1 MSETSSN
8 WPRDELVFVD
18 ELRRH
23 GEPRSKDG
31 SQAEEVDDTV
41 SAAVSLVVGGA
52 RQGVV
57 ALCASVAHIM
67 RERKRLQQRVA
78 ELEEQVTSLE
88 NSSSATISVTD
99 CSTSQSQTTDTRSLH
114 ESPLSQRCGSAP
126 PAFIT
131 SALKYAKNDNQNIV
145 GSCSVDSSRC
155 TEESKLGG
163 IHQRGTG
170 ESRTSSVSMPETNS
184 NFIRKNHFETS
195 ERKEAF
201 HRGQSYASTRSL
213 NIGGHLSSGNFVR
226 RKYSTISLR
235 RVRRR
240 STASKKAAGA
250 AWSSNSI
257 NGSSSNLDQQNHG
270 KSCIVTVAEIHR
282 EPPIQQC
289 NNTENDAVKLLAR
302 TLTSVLQEQDTM
314 YPESQNETFVATTPV
329 TDPSAS
335 QSQDFGELCA
345 PHPLTGCECLV
356 CMHLSSDPDCHLYA
370 LTTEEGA
377 LLPPGSRVLVRGD
390 HVGTVL
396 YLGHDKYPTKQM
408 KSYFWPSQ
416 DPSENSKRQVIS
428 EESMETSIDIADD
441 DVPPCV
447 PVRPVGVTIRLWPPD
462 AGQMFVPLSA
472 VICQL
477 DDDQDTVL
485 NEMHDQEY
493 EYMDEGSEDS
503 TPSRTSITYEYPT
516 EFPSLTSPSVHA
528 STEESRPPALTF
540 RGSNKSKDSCETPVR
555 KVSLEGYFIRSPSIS
570 SCSSD
575 STRSLGDLS
584 VYGLEYQEDGVSF
597 EEGATPENSTQK
609 GFLRQRNSCS
619 STVLSQTPCD
629 PGIGSQENSSS
640 GTSSLNATFIYRPVD
655 EEGSCGP
662 KDSGECASL
671 YDTAD
676 SAISL
681 TFMKRYKESLG
692 STEPSSMSDTDRD
705 SPHFG
710 DTWDSG
716 CSVGRGRCKSD
727 SSGQFSDVD
736 SESSR
741 FGSPWVKN
749 LRDALDSVWAR
760 QQNSNYNRN
769 YDSRNK
775 SEPSR
780 RKGKKTC
787 GNHLD
792 FFRNNRITKIYIDH
806 GTTEHSQV

>member
-1 MSETSSN
+1 
-8 WPRDELVFVD
+8 
-18 ELRRH
+18 
-23 GEPRSKDG
+23 
-31 SQAEEVDDTV
+31 
-41 SAAVSLVVGGA
+41 
-52 RQGVV
+52 
-57 ALCASVAHIM
+57 
-67 RERKRLQQRVA
+67 
-78 ELEEQVTSLE
+78 
-88 NSSSATISVTD
+88 
-99 CSTSQSQTTDTRSLH
+99 
-114 ESPLSQRCGSAP
+114 
-126 PAFIT
+126 
-131 SALKYAKNDNQNIV
+131 
-145 GSCSVDSSRC
+145 
-155 TEESKLGG
+155 
-163 IHQRGTG
+163 
-170 ESRTSSVSMPETNS
+170 
-184 NFIRKNHFETS
+184 
-195 ERKEAF
+195 
-201 HRGQSYASTRSL
+201 
-213 NIGGHLSSGNFVR
+213 
-226 RKYSTISLR
+226 
-235 RVRRR
+235 
-240 STASKKAAGA
+240 
-250 AWSSNSI
+250 
-257 NGSSSNLDQQNHG
+257 
-270 KSCIVTVAEIHR
+270 
-282 EPPIQQC
+282 
-289 NNTENDAVKLLAR
+289 
-302 TLTSVLQEQDTM
+302 
-314 YPESQNETFVATTPV
+314 
-329 TDPSAS
+329 
-335 QSQDFGELCA
+335 
-345 PHPLTGCECLV
+345 
-356 CMHLSSDPDCHLYA
+356 
-370 LTTEEGA
+370 
-377 LLPPGSRVLVRGD
+377 
-390 HVGTVL
+390 
-396 YLGHDKYPTKQM
+396 
-408 KSYFWPSQ
+408 
-416 DPSENSKRQVIS
+416 
-428 EESMETSIDIADD
+428 
-441 DVPPCV
+441 
-447 PVRPVGVTIRLWPPD
+447 
-462 AGQMFVPLSA
+462 MFVPLSA

-477 DDDQDTVL
+477 DDDQDAVL
-485 NEMHDQEY
+485 NEVHDQEY

-528 STEESRPPALTF
+528 SAEESRPPELTF

-609 GFLRQRNSCS
+609 GYLRQRNSCS

-806 GTTEHSQV
+806 G